1 MASTGTNPLD
11 RVNAE
16 TEFSSELSESKPNSN
31 PLSNPRGRDD
41 IEAGQMDVAKIEA
54 AVRMI
59 LEAVGEDPDREG
71 LVDTPARVARMYQ
84 EIFGGLHK
92 DERAELSARFHVE
105 HGEMVFV
112 RDIPFYSMCEH
123 HLLPF
128 FGTAHVAYL
137 PHDNVVTG
145 LSKLARLV
153 DTVAKRPQVQERMT
167 NVIADALAEELS
179 AEGVMVVID
188 AEHLCMNMRGIKK
201 PGSRTMT
208 VAVRGR
214 YETDLRLREEVL
226 QLVRYERK

>member
-1 MASTGTNPLD
+1 
-11 RVNAE
+11 
-16 TEFSSELSESKPNSN
+16 
-31 PLSNPRGRDD
+31 
-41 IEAGQMDVAKIEA
+41 MDLEKIEE

-59 LEAVGEDPDREG
+59 LAAVGEDPNREG
-71 LVDTPARVARMYQ
+71 LLDTPARVARMYQ
-84 EIFGGLHK
+84 EIFAGLHRDPK
-92 DERAELSARFHVE
+92 EELSARFHVE

-137 PHDNVVTG
+137 PNDNVVTG

-167 NVIADALAEELS
+167 NEIADVLAEELG
-179 AEGVMVVID
+179 AQGVMVVVD

-208 VAVRGR
+208 LAARGR

-226 QLVRYERK
+226 QIVRYR